1 MCLRFL
7 IQHAHDFLLC
17 LQNKACEKNHMSL
30 LSSISCLSA
39 LAKMDIKFQKI
50 KMQIFQDS
58 YLAHD
63 LFEKR
68 QTLSS
73 KNQKVK

>member
-1 MCLRFL
+1 MHMISYFVYKIKKLVKK
-7 IQHAHDFLLC
+7 I
-17 LQNKACEKNHMSL
+17 MSL

-73 KNQKVK
+73 KNQKSKIK

>member
-1 MCLRFL
+1 MHMISYFVYKIKKLVKK
-7 IQHAHDFLLC
+7 I
-17 LQNKACEKNHMSL
+17 MSL
-30 LSSISCLSA
+30 LSSVSCLST
-39 LAKMDIKFQKI
+39 LAEMDIKFQKI

-73 KNQKVK
+73 KNQKSKIK

>member
-1 MCLRFL
+1 MHMISCFVYKIKKLVKK
-7 IQHAHDFLLC
+7 I
-17 LQNKACEKNHMSL
+17 MSL

-50 KMQIFQDS
+50 KMQIFQDD

-63 LFEKR
+63 LFEKIK
-68 QTLSS
+68 LSLL
-73 KNQKVK
+73 KIKKIKIKK